1 MADLEK
7 LAGEIEGLMNAGAGP
22 EQFTWHEPQP
32 GVRYRVPVRSESTE
46 ALTALVAANAPAI
59 VAALREVSALREAL
73 SDMLLRLD
81 NKIALARD
89 SNATLYGHSYVLCA
103 GIEACIEASNARAL
117 ATGEKP

>member
-1 MADLEK
+1 MTGDELPIAYLRDAHE
-7 LAGEIEGLMNAGAGP
+7 GEGEPCYVPAAKGDAGA
-22 EQFTWHEPQP
+22 F
-32 GVRYRVPVRSESTE
+32 PVYTL
-46 ALTALVAANAPAI
+46 AKAGDGHA
-59 VAALREVSALREAL
+59 AALREVSALREAL